1 MQLEKIYPRGEE
13 RHLFRAVIETSR
25 GSRNK
30 YSYDA
35 DERVFVL
42 KKVLPEGHVF
52 PFDFGFIPR
61 TKGEDGDPL
70 DVLVM
75 MDEPAFAGCVV
86 ECRLICVVECRL
98 IGVLRAKQS
107 KKHKMLRNDRFVAV
121 AETSLNF
128 KRLKD
133 IEDLEPD
140 MLQQVQQFFVS
151 YNTQAGKKFKVE
163 KILGAKKARELA
175 QAK

>member
-1 MQLEKIYPRGEE
+1 MHLEKLSPRGDE
-13 RHLFRAVIETSR
+13 RHTLRVVIETSR

-30 YSYDA
+30 YSYDSK
-35 DERVFVL
+35 ERVFVL

-61 TKGEDGDPL
+61 TRGEDGDPL

-86 ECRLICVVECRL
+86 ECRLI
-98 IGVLRAKQS
+98 GVLRAKQT
-107 KKHKMLRNDRFVAV
+107 KKGKMVRNDRFIAV

-128 KRLKD
+128 KRIAD
-133 IEDLEPD
+133 IDDIEPD
-140 MLQQVQQFFVS
+140 MLEQIQHFFVS
-151 YNTQAGKKFKVE
+151 YNEESGKKFKVE
-163 KILGAKKARELA
+163 KILGAKKARHLA
-175 QAK
+175 RPG

>member
-1 MQLEKIYPRGEE
+1 MQLDQISPRGEGKHTV
-13 RHLFRAVIETSR
+13 RVVIETSR

-35 DERVFVL
+35 EERVFRL

-52 PFDFGFIPR
+52 PFDFGFIPQ
-61 TKGEDGDPL
+61 TKGEDGDPI

-86 ECRLICVVECRL
+86 ECRI

-107 KKHKMLRNDRFVAV
+107 KRRKMIRNDRFIAV
-121 AETSLNF
+121 AESSLHYTAV
-128 KRLKD
+128 KD
-133 IEDLEPD
+133 IEDLD
-140 MLQQVQQFFVS
+140 DAMLAQIEQFFVS
-151 YNTQAGKKFKVE
+151 YNEQAGKTFKVE
-163 KILGAKKARELA
+163 KTLGAKKARKLV
-175 QAK
+175 QAVIR